1 MREVMTPWTAINRP
15 DVERSG
21 TLLQG
26 TYRFRRVSRLVGMD
40 PTTQLLADRRAVIHG
55 GGGAL
60 GGAIARA
67 VARRGAHVFLTG
79 RREVRVAEVAAEVRA
94 AGGRAEYAA
103 VDVLET
109 AAVEA
114 HGDAVARDGGIDI
127 MVNAIGIDH
136 VQGIGLAEL
145 TLEDFELPIATY
157 ARANFVA
164 AKAAGRH
171 MAARGRGVI
180 LTLST
185 PGARLVGRG
194 WLGSGIAFA
203 AVEAMS
209 RLLAAELGPRGV
221 RVVCVCPDAIP
232 EALARSH
239 TREVFGRVAAA
250 VGATAEGLLAERART
265 APMTGRLPTLDE
277 VGETAVFLASDYA
290 AAITGTVV
298 NLTTGA
304 RSE

>member
-1 MREVMTPWTAINRP
+1 
-15 DVERSG
+15 
-21 TLLQG
+21 
-26 TYRFRRVSRLVGMD
+26 MD
-40 PTTQLLADRRAVIHG
+40 PTAQPLANRRAVIHG

-67 VARRGAHVFLTG
+67 LARRGAHVFLTG
-79 RREVRVAEVAAEVRA
+79 RRERRLAEVAAEVRA
-94 AGGRAEYAA
+94 AGGRADHAA
-103 VDVLET
+103 LDVLD
-109 AAVEA
+109 ASAVEA
-114 HGDAVARDGGIDI
+114 HGDAIARGGGLDI

-136 VQGIGLAEL
+136 VQGVGLAEL
-145 TLEDFELPIATY
+145 TIDDFELPIATY
-157 ARANFVA
+157 TRANFVA

-180 LTLST
+180 LTLSA

-194 WLGSGIAFA
+194 WLGSGVAFA
-203 AVEAMS
+203 AVEAMA

-250 VGATAEGLLAERART
+250 AGTTPEALLAERARL
-265 APMTGRLPTLDE
+265 APLTGRLPTLDE
-277 VGETAVFLASDYA
+277 VGETAAFLASDHA

-298 NLTTGA
+298 NLTAGA